1 MVLLLSEANERS
13 CINHDKSL
21 SPNLEKEKSEKDFK
35 ENQKRLNLAKGC
47 KGN

>member
-1 MVLLLSEANERS
+1 MVLLQSKANERS
-13 CINHDKSL
+13 CINYNTSL
-21 SPNLEKEKSEKDFK
+21 SPNLEKEKSEKDFE